1 MVVNVD
7 RADRVL
13 VRLVAT
19 TINGESDL
27 ASADVCTHTPPL
39 LQAWAPGCWALVTQ
53 PAVCA
58 VKPEVA
64 LLTSPAG

>member
-19 TINGESDL
+19 TINGVSDV
-27 ASADVCTHTPPL
+27 ASADVCTHTPQSLQSGL
-39 LQAWAPGCWALVTQ
+39 LATARLSRSLLC
-53 PAVCA
+53 
-58 VKPEVA
+58 A
-64 LLTSPAG
+64 LLSLESHC